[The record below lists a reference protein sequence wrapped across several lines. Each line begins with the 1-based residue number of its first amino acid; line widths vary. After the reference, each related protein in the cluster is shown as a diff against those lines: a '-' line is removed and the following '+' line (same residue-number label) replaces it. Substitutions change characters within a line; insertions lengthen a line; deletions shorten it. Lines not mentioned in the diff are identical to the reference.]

1 MLGRMVAHHGHRP
14 AEYESAHEALDALSA
29 QPFDLVI
36 TDLRMPGMDGLE
48 LCKKIAEDHPDVPI
62 IVLTAYP
69 SMDNAIEAMRLGAVD
84 FLSKPFTLESVG
96 GAIERASHQRA
107 IRSEVRRLERTVRP
121 NTRGDGMIAAS
132 AAMAN
137 ARDLLGRAA
146 ESEATVM
153 LTGETGSGKE
163 VAARELHALSA
174 RADGPFV
181 AVNCAAIPE
190 HLLESELFGHVK
202 GSFTGATRDHT
213 GLMVQASEGTL
224 FLDEIGEMPIALQ
237 PKLLRALQ
245 ERVVRPV
252 GGDQQI
258 PFDTRLV
265 CATNVD
271 LEKAVAEGR
280 FREDLFFRINVVR
293 IELPPLR
300 KRGQDI
306 LLLAQQFLE
315 QQAKKASK
323 QVVGLTAAAAEK
335 LMLYSW
341 PGNVRELQNCME
353 RAVALTQHDHIKVTD
368 LPREI
373 GEAEMGEPEPEMAR
387 SGDSPQRVPT
397 LEEIERRHIVKVLNI
412 AEGNKTQAAR
422 MLGLDRKTLYRRLK
436 RYGLDG
442 AA

>member
-1 MLGRMVAHHGHRP
+1 
-14 AEYESAHEALDALSA
+14 
-29 QPFDLVI
+29 
-36 TDLRMPGMDGLE
+36 
-48 LCKKIAEDHPDVPI
+48 
-62 IVLTAYP
+62 
-69 SMDNAIEAMRLGAVD
+69 
-84 FLSKPFTLESVG
+84 
-96 GAIERASHQRA
+96 
-107 IRSEVRRLERTVRP
+107 
-121 NTRGDGMIAAS
+121 
-132 AAMAN
+132 
-137 ARDLLGRAA
+137 
-146 ESEATVM
+146 
-153 LTGETGSGKE
+153 
-163 VAARELHALSA
+163 
-174 RADGPFV
+174 
-181 AVNCAAIPE
+181 
-190 HLLESELFGHVK
+190 
-202 GSFTGATRDHT
+202 
-213 GLMVQASEGTL
+213 MVQASEGTL

-258 PFDTRLV
+258 AFDTRLV
-265 CATNVD
+265 CATNAD
-271 LEKAVAEGR
+271 LDKAVAEGR
-280 FREDLFFRINVVR
+280 FREDLFFRVNVVR

-315 QQAKKASK
+315 QQSRKSGKE
-323 QVVGLTAAAAEK
+323 VVGLTAAAAEK

-368 LPREI
+368 LPKEI
-373 GEAEMGEPEPEMAR
+373 SEAEMGDPEPELAHAG
-387 SGDSPQRVPT
+387 GDQRVPT